1 MRRVRTYKILSTEQK
16 CASMQHVAHLFCIH
30 LSFQGMIVEIAM
42 IWEIGEWHDEWL
54 RYRMIDVEMV

>member
-1 MRRVRTYKILSTEQK
+1 
-16 CASMQHVAHLFCIH
+16 MQALHISFTIYIH

-54 RYRMIDVEMV
+54 RYRMIDDELVLGSIRACEHQVHRLG

>member
-1 MRRVRTYKILSTEQK
+1 MH
-16 CASMQHVAHLFCIH
+16 ASIAHFFYIH

-54 RYRMIDVEMV
+54 RYRMIDDELV